1 VQGKPNKKLNS
12 KKRWLFTSSSTIVN
26 AINNFTHVMKEIELK
41 RMEMIKFITSQM
53 LQREE
58 KDKQMMIQDQL

>member
-1 VQGKPNKKLNS
+1 
-12 KKRWLFTSSSTIVN
+12 
-26 AINNFTHVMKEIELK
+26 MKEIELK